1 MVKAHLCFEKYDLR
15 QLLTRIIE
23 EVQSDF
29 RTRRTV
35 SSFSLGPASIGLPV
49 TFVIL
54 TNHFSSYP
62 PAETLYLVW
71 LLNYT
76 TSVFEAVLLLQCYSQ
91 LYLLHMHYVARDQE
105 TFTWTLCR
113 RLCKAAIRG
122 NPTLQC
128 ARWTL
133 CVCSLCT
140 MTSIPGKDSH
150 AEEEACARD
159 TNNIKEINTS
169 RYPQFIK
176 LYTVCFSFSFG
187 PRN

>member
-1 MVKAHLCFEKYDLR
+1 MR
-15 QLLTRIIE
+15 
-23 EVQSDF
+23 
-29 RTRRTV
+29 
-35 SSFSLGPASIGLPV
+35 
-49 TFVIL
+49 
-54 TNHFSSYP
+54 
-62 PAETLYLVW
+62 
-71 LLNYT
+71 
-76 TSVFEAVLLLQCYSQ
+76 QCYCYSR

-133 CVCSLCT
+133 CVCSQCT

-187 PRN
+187 PRNQKENEKMIYVSSYRRRQESKQERETF